1 MFTNL
6 EINNDDNNED
16 IICPASLLCTVLPLT
31 VLITLLS
38 TITAMLGRGISQ
50 NISGFHFK
58 IILEFNKLS

>member
-1 MFTNL
+1 MLMFTNL

-38 TITAMLGRGISQ
+38 TITAGAGDISEYLRISFQ
-50 NISGFHFK
+50 NYSRI
-58 IILEFNKLS
+58 